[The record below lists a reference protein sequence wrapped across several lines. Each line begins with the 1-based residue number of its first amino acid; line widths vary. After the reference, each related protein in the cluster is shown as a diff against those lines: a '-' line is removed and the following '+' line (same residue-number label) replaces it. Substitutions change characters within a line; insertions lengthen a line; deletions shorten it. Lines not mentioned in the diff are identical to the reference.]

1 MTNKQIIQFDEFT
14 REQLIYALKKYAMKE
29 LELDL
34 GNFPAQFLFD
44 FIVEEFG
51 PHFYNQALTD
61 THEWLAELF
70 AYLNDDLF
78 ILTKEKFKKQT
89 KSWLEIFIIYISS

>member
-1 MTNKQIIQFDEFT
+1 MTNKQIVQFDEFT

-44 FIVEEFG
+44 FIVLLDF
-51 PHFYNQALTD
+51 
-61 THEWLAELF
+61 
-70 AYLNDDLF
+70 
-78 ILTKEKFKKQT
+78 
-89 KSWLEIFIIYISS
+89 

>member
-61 THEWLAELF
+61 IHDVVSRALLLFEWWLIYF
-70 AYLNDDLF
+70 D
-78 ILTKEKFKKQT
+78 QR
-89 KSWLEIFIIYISS
+89 KS

>member
-61 THEWLAELF
+61 IHDVVSRALLLF
-70 AYLNDDLF
+70 
-78 ILTKEKFKKQT
+78 E
-89 KSWLEIFIIYISS
+89 

>member
-14 REQLIYALKKYAMKE
+14 REQLIHALKKYAMKE

-61 THEWLAELF
+61 
-70 AYLNDDLF
+70 
-78 ILTKEKFKKQT
+78 
-89 KSWLEIFIIYISS
+89 

>member
-34 GNFPAQFLFD
+34 EISPLNF
-44 FIVEEFG
+44 
-51 PHFYNQALTD
+51 YLT
-61 THEWLAELF
+61 LLSRN
-70 AYLNDDLF
+70 LG
-78 ILTKEKFKKQT
+78 LTFTIKP
-89 KSWLEIFIIYISS
+89 

>member
-1 MTNKQIIQFDEFT
+1 MSNTSIISFDEFT
-14 REQLIYALKKYAMKE
+14 REQLIQSLKKYALKE

-51 PHFYNQALTD
+51 PHFYNQALND
-61 THEWLAELF
+61 AHEWLAERF
-70 AYLNDDLF
+70 TYLNDDLF
-78 ILTKEKFKKQT
+78 ILTKEKAKK
-89 KSWLEIFIIYISS
+89 KAR